1 MNKRWFA
8 VILTVGLLLCLV
20 PLSAFALN
28 GDCITDSDGNI
39 LGWEDLNDPD
49 PVDMV
54 WEQAPAPASTA
65 SDTPTQAHPPTE
77 TNDVQNSVAADS
89 SEVEMAS
96 AESEFNTDELYADEL
111 YADELYAVS
120 AVDDAADPPPRT
132 G

>member
-39 LGWEDLNDPD
+39 LGWEDLTDSDLTDPD

-65 SDTPTQAHPPTE
+65 SDTPTQPHPPAE
-77 TNDVQNSVAADS
+77 TNDVQNSAAADS
-89 SEVEMAS
+89 SEVQMTS
-96 AESEFNTDELYADEL
+96 AESEFNT
-111 YADELYAVS
+111 DELYAVS